1 MGRETE
7 YVMSNERKLR
17 REVLFISITWAGAA
31 RPTQLIQPIAC
42 FVARREEVRSAG
54 VMRPSSRR

>member
-7 YVMSNERKLR
+7 YVMSNEQKLSR
-17 REVLFISITWAGAA
+17 QVLFIFFMAGAA

-42 FVARREEVRSAG
+42 LVARREEVRSAG